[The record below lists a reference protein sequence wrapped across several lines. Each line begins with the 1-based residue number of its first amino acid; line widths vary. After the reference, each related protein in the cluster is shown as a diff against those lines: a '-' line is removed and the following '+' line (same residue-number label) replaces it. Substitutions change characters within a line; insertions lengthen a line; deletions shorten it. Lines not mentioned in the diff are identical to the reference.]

1 MDSASSSEE
10 DEYEQPTQ
18 QKQKGAFKNDAE
30 AFPDFGGG
38 ATQAPAASKM
48 DFTKAWGST
57 KAPAAMPQPSS
68 RPRKNK
74 APSAAPSSDAVQ
86 GGGEAAPVSTIPWR
100 PSDWG
105 AAMSNVPRW
114 SGPAPRKFSNEPHQD
129 PYTSVK
135 AGSFQA
141 PKERMLTKAQMYAAA
156 RAELESATP
165 EPEKPKKEKKVV
177 QKPKEDSDG
186 FTSVAV
192 KTRKNTGEKP
202 KQVAAAIDTFNP
214 MAALQ
219 MDEPAEKKEKAPK
232 PAEAPKQE
240 SKGGKKNKK
249 EKAAPKKE
257 KAQQPKKGELKAAK
271 QAAAKVEPP
280 KAKDEQ
286 REQTTKKKSGGKK
299 KKGGG
304 GGGGGG
310 QKAKNKDAGL
320 PIAWVVAAAVVAAG
334 VAYYFARTQ
343 I

>member
-1 MDSASSSEE
+1 MGRRERKTSIMNMDSASSSEE

-57 KAPAAMPQPSS
+57 KAPAAS
-68 RPRKNK
+68 
-74 APSAAPSSDAVQ
+74 SSDAVQ

-165 EPEKPKKEKKVV
+165 EPEKPKEKKVV

-186 FTSVAV
+186 FTWVAV

-257 KAQQPKKGELKAAK
+257 KAAQPKKGELKAAK

>member
-1 MDSASSSEE
+1 
-10 DEYEQPTQ
+10 
-18 QKQKGAFKNDAE
+18 
-30 AFPDFGGG
+30 
-38 ATQAPAASKM
+38 
-48 DFTKAWGST
+48 
-57 KAPAAMPQPSS
+57 
-68 RPRKNK
+68 
-74 APSAAPSSDAVQ
+74 
-86 GGGEAAPVSTIPWR
+86 
-100 PSDWG
+100 
-105 AAMSNVPRW
+105 MSNVPRW
-114 SGPAPRKFSNEPHQD
+114 SGPAPRKFTNEPHQD

-165 EPEKPKKEKKVV
+165 EPEKPRKEKKVV

-219 MDEPAEKKEKAPK
+219 MDEPAEKK
-232 PAEAPKQE
+232 
-240 SKGGKKNKK
+240 KK

>member
-1 MDSASSSEE
+1 MG
-10 DEYEQPTQ
+10 
-18 QKQKGAFKNDAE
+18 QKGAFKNDAE

-219 MDEPAEKKEKAPK
+219 MDEPAEKKER
-232 PAEAPKQE
+232 
-240 SKGGKKNKK
+240 
-249 EKAAPKKE
+249 AAPKKE

>member
-1 MDSASSSEE
+1 MG
-10 DEYEQPTQ
+10 
-18 QKQKGAFKNDAE
+18 QKGAFKNDAE

-114 SGPAPRKFSNEPHQD
+114 SGPSPRKFSNEPHQD

-192 KTRKNTGEKP
+192 KTRKNTGE
-202 KQVAAAIDTFNP
+202 
-214 MAALQ
+214 
-219 MDEPAEKKEKAPK
+219 EPK

-257 KAQQPKKGELKAAK
+257 KAAQPKKGELKAAK

-334 VAYYFARTQ
+334 VVYYFARTQ